1 MKMHFTPPY
10 IFELTLSILQEYTVY
25 NIFIRAYTTVG
36 EGPFSSTIAVETP
49 EDSKWGMMS
58 NICTVSLCNKKE
70 QK

>member
-49 EDSKWGMMS
+49 EDSK
-58 NICTVSLCNKKE
+58 
-70 QK
+70 